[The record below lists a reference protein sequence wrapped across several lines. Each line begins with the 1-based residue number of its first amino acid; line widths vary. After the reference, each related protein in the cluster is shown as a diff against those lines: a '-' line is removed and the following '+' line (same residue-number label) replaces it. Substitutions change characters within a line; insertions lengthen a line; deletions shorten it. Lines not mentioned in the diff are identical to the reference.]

1 MNRHD
6 LYRRLPLPAQQAMAA
21 AYGVRQLP
29 IRHGGRFR
37 IYVRDL
43 DARQWWPEERLRM
56 DQDQRVRSMV
66 LWCARR
72 VPYYRDLFAEL
83 DLDPEEVRTADDLT
97 HLPLLDKETVRADP
111 DRFVPDEPRPS
122 MVPQTTG
129 GTTGT
134 PLAYWATKDAVRFNY
149 ATYESRT
156 RAWSGVRFGDRM
168 ASFHGQ
174 PIVPA
179 GQEHGPFWRRNP
191 AFNQLYCSV
200 YHLSDANLPAYL
212 DELDRFQPVV
222 LAGYTSAIHRV
233 AQHVLRTGDVGR
245 VRPRAVIVSSET
257 LLPAA
262 RADIESAFG
271 CSVHN
276 AYSLGELVAYVS
288 ECDFGSMHVSTDYGV
303 FELLDTDESA
313 GTGRH
318 EIVATGLFNRA
329 MPLLRYRTGDTAAPG
344 TVACGCGRGL
354 PTVDELTGRSDDVV
368 RTPDGTIV
376 GPAPMSLAFQ
386 RVPHLRRAQVHQER
400 VESIRVLVEVDREF
414 SAEDESFMVAELAK
428 RLGTSLVIDVE
439 RTDAIPRT
447 SGGKERVVVST
458 LGSDAASSRPGGE
471 VTP

>member
-1 MNRHD
+1 VNRQD

-21 AYGVRQLP
+21 AYGVVQLP

-37 IYVRDL
+37 SDVRDL
-43 DARQWWPEERLRM
+43 DARQWWSPDRLQR
-56 DQDQRVRSMV
+56 DQDQRVRAMV
-66 LWCARR
+66 LWCAHR
-72 VPYYRDLFAEL
+72 VPHYRDLFAEL
-83 DLDPEEVRTADDLT
+83 GLDASDVRTAADLVQ
-97 HLPLLDKETVRADP
+97 LPMLDKESVRADP
-111 DRFVPDEPRPS
+111 ERFLPDPPRPKL
-122 MVPQTTG
+122 VAQTTG

-179 GQEHGPFWRRNP
+179 GQERGPFWRRNP

-212 DELDRFQPVV
+212 DALAAFRPVV
-222 LAGYTSAIHRV
+222 LAGYTSAIHRL
-233 AQHVLRTGDVGR
+233 AQYVLRVGDTDR
-245 VRPRAVIVSSET
+245 IRPRAVIVSSET

-262 RADIESAFG
+262 RADIEAAFG
-271 CSVHN
+271 CPVHN

-288 ECDFGSMHVSTDYGV
+288 ECDFGSMHVSTEYGV
-303 FELLDTDESA
+303 LELLDTDESA

-318 EIVATGLFNRA
+318 EIVASGLFNRA
-329 MPLLRYRTGDTAAPG
+329 MPLLRYRTGDTAAPA
-344 TVACGCGRGL
+344 TATCECGRGL

-368 RTPDGTIV
+368 HTPDGTIV

-386 RVPHLRRAQVHQER
+386 RVPRLRRAQVHQDR
-400 VESIRVLVEVDREF
+400 IESIRVLVEVDADF
-414 SAEDESFMVAELAK
+414 TVDDESFMVAELAK
-428 RLGTSLVIDVE
+428 RLGTALEIEVE
-439 RTDAIPRT
+439 RVEALPRT

-458 LGSDAASSRPGGE
+458 LHRDGAGR
-471 VTP
+471 